1 MDETIKTLRFYCQKV
16 LPLVYDDSLSYYEL
30 LSKVCNKLNEVITAQ
45 NGIPEYIEKKIK
57 EYIESGDINA
67 IIAQILANYNLN
79 VKFPPSG
86 LKPASGDG
94 TADDTQ
100 AIQACIDYASQHEGM
115 TLFFPNG
122 SYLVSEL
129 TLHDTLSMYGQDRY
143 NTRVVIRGGVKKA
156 IISGTLRNL
165 SLTGLGFDGN
175 GDIQVNNVDI
185 IDVSCD
191 SCSISNCF
199 FTDGYTL
206 LKLNSKVQS
215 DISNCY
221 FESAVVES
229 ANLTGTGVRLTNS
242 MFKSISDVKGKTF
255 LNVGCDN
262 SIIDNCILDKEVKD
276 PLIISGENNVV
287 NVMYNYPYNSK
298 QVYGNNNVKIYRKYE
313 ESKADKKIFHGTEF
327 VIDANLVYSTPATG
341 DSFYDTVTMKTVNT
355 NNLYKVMVENE
366 TTDTIPTRI
375 SEAEKNI
382 TTNTNNINAN
392 SNEITKTNKALTD
405 FEQQTN
411 KTITDF
417 KKQTNDNFTAVDGD
431 ITKINKEIEK
441 IKGIEG
447 IRANRKIIIA
457 CDSIGIGTNP
467 DGHVTGFTEII
478 RQKMGLT
485 TGTNFFICGGNNFG
499 FNVPETAFRWIE
511 AMKKLTTPDDNSITD
526 IYVFG
531 GDNDAHGSFD
541 YNNINP
547 LLAQIEI
554 FCDYCKD
561 RFPNAQI
568 SIGMIGCKMNAKP
581 YIMSGVKDAYSR
593 CGNYG
598 ARFIDNCNFIL
609 HDLSLFG
616 SDNIHIT
623 QTGQNLLASYLL
635 SAINGGNVSVVKKY
649 YGFEFKGT
657 NKITPFDDTKYTGIQ
672 WMYNNVK
679 HWGFDA
685 LKFNITNPITLDV
698 YGGVDLDA
706 FTFDKGYICGDD
718 SYNGCRFTTTCFG
731 HFGDGQNRAM
741 SVRFNVINRKIIL
754 SFVCLD
760 GANYPTSGLENVVI
774 PAFTAELSS
783 DMC

>member
-1 MDETIKTLRFYCQKV
+1 MNETIKTLRFYCQKV

-30 LSKVCNKLNEVITAQ
+30 LCKVCDKLNEVITAQ

-57 EYIESGDINA
+57 EYIESGDINV

-94 TADDTQ
+94 TSDDTQ

-122 SYLVSEL
+122 SYLTSEL
-129 TLHDTLSMYGQDRY
+129 TLHDTLSMYGQDMY

-191 SCSISNCF
+191 SSSISNCF

-229 ANLTGTGVRLTNS
+229 ANLTGTGIRLTNS

-255 LNVGCDN
+255 INVGCDN

-287 NVMYNYPYNSK
+287 NVMYNYPYISK

-313 ESKADKKIFHGTEF
+313 ESKADKKIFHGNDF
-327 VIDANLVYSTPATG
+327 VVDANLVYSAPATG

-355 NNLYKVMVENE
+355 DNLYKVMVENE

-375 SEAEKNI
+375 SEAENGIKTNSTNI
-382 TTNTNNINAN
+382 ATN
-392 SNEITKTNKALTD
+392 SGEITKTNKALTD
-405 FEQQTN
+405 F
-411 KTITDF
+411 
-417 KKQTNDNFTAVDGD
+417 KKQTNDNFTTVGSN
-431 ITKINKEIEK
+431 ITNINKEIEK

-467 DGHVTGFTEII
+467 DGNVTGFTEII

-485 TGTNFFICGGNNFG
+485 TGTNFFVCGGNNFG
-499 FNVPETAFRWIE
+499 FNTPSSAFRWLEGI
-511 AMKKLTTPDDNSITD
+511 KKVVTPDDNSITD

-531 GDNDAHGSFD
+531 GDNDD
-541 YNNINP
+541 TEILDVNNITP
-547 LLAQIEI
+547 ILAQIEL
-554 FCDYCKD
+554 FCNYCKT

-568 SIGMIGCKMNAKP
+568 SIGMIGCKMNGSP
-581 YIMSGVKDAYSR
+581 YRLAAVKNAYSR
-593 CGNYG
+593 CGTYG
-598 ARFIDNCNFIL
+598 AKFIDNCNYIL
-609 HDLSLFG
+609 QDLSLFA
-616 SDNIHIT
+616 SDNIHVK
-623 QTGQNLLASYLL
+623 QEGQNLLADYLL
-635 SAINGGNVSVVKKY
+635 SVIHGGEVSVVKQY
-649 YGFEFKGT
+649 YGFEMNKT
-657 NKITPFDDTKYTGIQ
+657 DKITPVNNTKFTCIQ
-672 WMYNNVK
+672 WMFNNIK
-679 HWGFDA
+679 HWNFDR
-685 LKFNITNPITLDV
+685 LRFDLVTPTVIGEEMNIE
-698 YGGVDLDA
+698 A
-706 FTFDKGYICGDD
+706 FTFNTGYICGDN
-718 SYNGCRFTTTCFG
+718 SYNGCRFTTTGFG
-731 HFGDGQNRAM
+731 YFDDNQYR
-741 SVRFNVINRKIIL
+741 VITIRFNVIKRKIVL
-754 SFVCLD
+754 SIACLD
-760 GANYPTSGLENVVI
+760 GTGYPSAKLKGIII
-774 PAFTAELSS
+774 PAFETQQVS

>member
-1 MDETIKTLRFYCQKV
+1 MNETIKTLRFYCQKV

-30 LSKVCNKLNEVITAQ
+30 LCKVCDKLNEVITAQ

-313 ESKADKKIFHGTEF
+313 ESKADKKIFHGTDF
-327 VIDANLVYSTPATG
+327 VVDANLVYSTPVSDG
-341 DSFYDTVTMKTVNT
+341 SFYDTVPMKSAETDEV
-355 NNLYKVMVENE
+355 YKVMIENG
-366 TTDTIPTRI
+366 TTGTIPTRI

-382 TTNTNNINAN
+382 TTNTNNISAN

-411 KTITDF
+411 KDLTDF

-467 DGHVTGFTEII
+467 DGRVTGFTEII

-499 FNVPETAFRWIE
+499 FNTPSSAFRWLE
-511 AMKKLTTPDDNSITD
+511 GMKKVTTPDDNSITD

-531 GDNDAHGSFD
+531 GDNDD
-541 YNNINP
+541 TEILDVNNITP
-547 LLAQIEI
+547 ILAQIEL
-554 FCDYCKD
+554 FCDYCKT

-568 SIGMIGCKMNAKP
+568 SVGMIGCKMNGTP
-581 YIMSGVKDAYSR
+581 YRLAAVKNAYSR
-593 CGNYG
+593 CGTYG
-598 ARFIDNCNFIL
+598 AKFIDNCNYIL
-609 HDLSLFG
+609 QDLSLFA
-616 SDNIHIT
+616 SDNIHLK
-623 QTGQNLLASYLL
+623 QDGQNLLADYLL
-635 SAINGGNVSVVKKY
+635 SVIHGGEVSVVKQY
-649 YGFEFKGT
+649 YGFDMNKT
-657 NKITPFDDTKYTGIQ
+657 NKITPVNNTKFSCIQ
-672 WMYNNVK
+672 WMFNNIK
-679 HWGFDA
+679 HWNFDRLRFDLVTPA
-685 LKFNITNPITLDV
+685 IIGEEMNIE
-698 YGGVDLDA
+698 A
-706 FTFDKGYICGDD
+706 FTFNTGYICGDN
-718 SYNGCRFTTTCFG
+718 SYNGCRFTTTGFG
-731 HFGDGQNRAM
+731 YFDDNQYR
-741 SVRFNVINRKIIL
+741 VITIRFNVIERKIVL
-754 SFVCLD
+754 SIACLD
-760 GANYPTSGLENVVI
+760 GTGYPQAKLKGIII
-774 PAFTAELSS
+774 PAFETQQVS

>member
-1 MDETIKTLRFYCQKV
+1 MNETIKTLRFYCQKV

-30 LSKVCNKLNEVITAQ
+30 LCKVCDKLNEVITAQ

-143 NTRVVIRGGVKKA
+143 NTRIVIRGGVKKA

-313 ESKADKKIFHGTEF
+313 ESKADKKIFHGTDF
-327 VIDANLVYSTPATG
+327 VVDANLVYSTPATG

-382 TTNTNNINAN
+382 TTNTNNISAN
-392 SNEITKTNKALTD
+392 SNEITKTNIAL
-405 FEQQTN
+405 
-411 KTITDF
+411 TDF
-417 KKQTNDNFTAVDGD
+417 KKQTNDNFTTVNGD
-431 ITKINKEIEK
+431 ITNINKEIEK

-467 DGHVTGFTEII
+467 DGNVTGFTEII

-499 FNVPETAFRWIE
+499 FNTPSPAFRWLE
-511 AMKKLTTPDDNSITD
+511 GMKKVTTPDDNSITD

-531 GDNDAHGSFD
+531 GDNDD
-541 YNNINP
+541 TNILDVNNIAP
-547 LLAQIEI
+547 ILAQIEM
-554 FCDYCKD
+554 FCDYCKT

-568 SIGMIGCKMNAKP
+568 SIGMIGCKMNGTP
-581 YIMSGVKDAYSR
+581 YRLAAVKNAYSR
-593 CGNYG
+593 CGTYG
-598 ARFIDNCNFIL
+598 AKFIDNCNYIL
-609 HDLSLFG
+609 QDLSLFA
-616 SDNIHIT
+616 SDNIHLK
-623 QTGQNLLASYLL
+623 QDGQNLLADYLL
-635 SAINGGNVSVVKKY
+635 SVIHGGEVSVVKQY
-649 YGFEFKGT
+649 YGFDMNKT
-657 NKITPFDDTKYTGIQ
+657 NKITPVNNTKFSCIQ
-672 WMYNNVK
+672 WMFNNIK
-679 HWGFDA
+679 HWNFDRLRFDLVTPA
-685 LKFNITNPITLDV
+685 MIGEEMNIE
-698 YGGVDLDA
+698 A
-706 FTFDKGYICGDD
+706 FTFNTGYICGDN
-718 SYNGCRFTTTCFG
+718 SYNGCRFTTTGFG
-731 HFGDGQNRAM
+731 YFEDDQYR
-741 SVRFNVINRKIIL
+741 VITIRFNVIERKIVL
-754 SFVCLD
+754 SIACLD
-760 GANYPTSGLENVVI
+760 GTGYPQAKLKGIII
-774 PAFTAELSS
+774 PAFETQQVS

>member
-30 LSKVCNKLNEVITAQ
+30 LCKVCNKLNEVITVQ

-122 SYLVSEL
+122 SYLVNEL

-185 IDVSCD
+185 IDVTCD

-276 PLIISGENNVV
+276 PLIISGKNNVV

-298 QVYGNNNVKIYRKYE
+298 QAYGNNNVKIYRKYE
-313 ESKADKKIFHGTEF
+313 ESKADKKIFHGTDF
-327 VIDANLVYSTPATG
+327 VVDSNLVYSTPATG
-341 DSFYDTVTMKTVNT
+341 GSFYDTVTMKSAETNT
-355 NNLYKVMVENE
+355 PYKLMVENE
-366 TTDTIPTRI
+366 TTGTIPTRM
-375 SEAEKNI
+375 SEAEEEIATNATNIAKN
-382 TTNTNNINAN
+382 
-392 SNEITKTNKALTD
+392 SSEITKTNEAL
-405 FEQQTN
+405 
-411 KTITDF
+411 
-417 KKQTNDNFTAVDGD
+417 DNFKNETNTKFTKVNND
-431 ITKINKEIEK
+431 ISNINAEIDN

-485 TGTNFFICGGNNFG
+485 TGSSFFICGGNNFA
-499 FNVPETAFRWIE
+499 FNSPTTAFRWVE

-554 FCDYCKD
+554 FCDYCKG
-561 RFPNAQI
+561 RFPNAQL

-609 HDLSLFG
+609 HDLSLFA
-616 SDNIHIT
+616 SDNIHVT
-623 QTGQNLLASYLL
+623 QTAQYLLASYLL
-635 SAINGGNVSVVKKY
+635 SVIYGGNVSVVKKY
-649 YGFEFKGT
+649 YTFEFEGT
-657 NKITPFDDTKYTGIQ
+657 DKITPFGGTKYTGTQ

-685 LKFNITNPITLDV
+685 LKFNIKTPITLDA
-698 YGGVDLDA
+698 YGGADLEA
-706 FTFDKGYICGDD
+706 FTFNKGYICGDD
-718 SYNGCRFTTTCFG
+718 SYNGCRFTTMCFG
-731 HFGDGQNRAM
+731 HFADGQNRAM

-760 GANYPTSGLENVVI
+760 GTNYPTSGLENVVI
-774 PAFTAELSS
+774 PAFTTELSS

>member
-30 LSKVCNKLNEVITAQ
+30 LCKVCEKLNEVITTQ
-45 NGIPEYIEKKIK
+45 NSIPEYIEKKIK

-79 VKFPPSG
+79 VKFPPNG

-122 SYLVSEL
+122 AYLVSEL

-143 NTRVVIRGGVKKA
+143 NTRIVIRGGVKKA

-229 ANLTGTGVRLTNS
+229 ANLIGTGIRLTNS

-276 PLIISGENNVV
+276 PLIISGKNNVV

-313 ESKADKKIFHGTEF
+313 ESKADKKIFHGTDF
-327 VIDANLVYSTPATG
+327 VVDANLVYSAPATG

-355 NNLYKVMVENE
+355 DNLYKVMVENE
-366 TTDTIPTRI
+366 TTGTIPTRI

-382 TTNTNNINAN
+382 TTNTNNISAN

-405 FEQQTN
+405 F
-411 KTITDF
+411 
-417 KKQTNDNFTAVDGD
+417 KKQTNDNFTTVDSD
-431 ITKINKEIEK
+431 ITNINKEIEK

-467 DGHVTGFTEII
+467 DGRVTGFTEII

-499 FNVPETAFRWIE
+499 FNTPSSAFRWLE
-511 AMKKLTTPDDNSITD
+511 GMEKVVTPDDNSITD

-531 GDNDAHGSFD
+531 GDNDD
-541 YNNINP
+541 NEKLDINNITP
-547 LLAQIEI
+547 ILAQIEL
-554 FCDYCKD
+554 FCDYCKT

-568 SIGMIGCKMNAKP
+568 SIGMIGCKMNGTP
-581 YIMSGVKDAYSR
+581 YKLAAVKNAYSR
-593 CGNYG
+593 CGTYG
-598 ARFIDNCNFIL
+598 AKFIDNCNYIL
-609 HDLSLFG
+609 QDLSLFA
-616 SDNIHIT
+616 SDNIHLK
-623 QTGQNLLASYLL
+623 QDGQNLLADYLL
-635 SAINGGNVSVVKKY
+635 SAIHGGEVSVVKRY
-649 YGFEFKGT
+649 YTFEMNHT
-657 NKITPFDDTKYTGIQ
+657 NKIKPVYDNTKFTCIQ
-672 WMYNNVK
+672 WMFNNIK
-679 HWGFDA
+679 HWNFDQ
-685 LKFNITNPITLDV
+685 LRFDLITPTVINQGMDIE
-698 YGGVDLDA
+698 A
-706 FTFDKGYICGDD
+706 FTFNTGYICGDN
-718 SYNGCRFTTTCFG
+718 SYNGCRFTTTGFG
-731 HFGDGQNRAM
+731 YFEDDQYR
-741 SVRFNVINRKIIL
+741 VITIRFNVIERKIVL
-754 SFVCLD
+754 SITCFD
-760 GANYPTSGLENVVI
+760 GTGYPTAKLKGIII
-774 PAFTAELSS
+774 PAFETQQVS

>member
-1 MDETIKTLRFYCQKV
+1 
-16 LPLVYDDSLSYYEL
+16 
-30 LSKVCNKLNEVITAQ
+30 
-45 NGIPEYIEKKIK
+45 
-57 EYIESGDINA
+57 
-67 IIAQILANYNLN
+67 
-79 VKFPPSG
+79 
-86 LKPASGDG
+86 
-94 TADDTQ
+94 
-100 AIQACIDYASQHEGM
+100 
-115 TLFFPNG
+115 
-122 SYLVSEL
+122 
-129 TLHDTLSMYGQDRY
+129 
-143 NTRVVIRGGVKKA
+143 
-156 IISGTLRNL
+156 
-165 SLTGLGFDGN
+165 
-175 GDIQVNNVDI
+175 
-185 IDVSCD
+185 
-191 SCSISNCF
+191 
-199 FTDGYTL
+199 
-206 LKLNSKVQS
+206 
-215 DISNCY
+215 
-221 FESAVVES
+221 
-229 ANLTGTGVRLTNS
+229 
-242 MFKSISDVKGKTF
+242 
-255 LNVGCDN
+255 
-262 SIIDNCILDKEVKD
+262 
-276 PLIISGENNVV
+276 
-287 NVMYNYPYNSK
+287 
-298 QVYGNNNVKIYRKYE
+298 
-313 ESKADKKIFHGTEF
+313 
-327 VIDANLVYSTPATG
+327 
-341 DSFYDTVTMKTVNT
+341 MKTVNT
-355 NNLYKVMVENE
+355 DNLYNVMVENE
-366 TTDTIPTRI
+366 TTGTIPTRI
-375 SEAEKNI
+375 SEAENDIKTNSANI
-382 TTNTNNINAN
+382 ATN
-392 SNEITKTNKALTD
+392 SDEITKTNKTL
-405 FEQQTN
+405 N
-411 KTITDF
+411 DF
-417 KKQTNDNFTAVDGD
+417 KNETNTNFTKVNND
-431 ITKINKEIEK
+431 ITNINGEIEA

-554 FCDYCKD
+554 FCDYCKG

-649 YGFEFKGT
+649 YTFEFEGT
-657 NKITPFDDTKYTGIQ
+657 NKITPFGGTKYTGTQ

-685 LKFNITNPITLDV
+685 LKFNITKPITLDV
-698 YGGVDLDA
+698 YGGADLEA
-706 FTFDKGYICGDD
+706 FTFNKGYICGDD
-718 SYNGCRFTTTCFG
+718 SYNGCRFTTMCFG
-731 HFGDGQNRAM
+731 HFSDGQNRGM

>member
-1 MDETIKTLRFYCQKV
+1 MDKPIETLCFYCQKV
-16 LPLVYDDSLSYYEL
+16 LPMVYDESLSYYEL
-30 LSKVCNKLNEVITAQ
+30 SCKISEKLNEVIKAQ
-45 NGIPEYIEKKIK
+45 NGIPDYIEKKIK
-57 EYIESGDINA
+57 KYIESGDINT

-94 TADDTQ
+94 TSDDTQ

-276 PLIISGENNVV
+276 PLIISGKNNVV

-313 ESKADKKIFHGTEF
+313 ESKADKKIFHGIDF
-327 VIDANLVYSTPATG
+327 VVDANLVYSTPATG

-355 NNLYKVMVENE
+355 DNLYKVMVENE

-375 SEAEKNI
+375 SEAENSIKTNSANI
-382 TTNTNNINAN
+382 ATN
-392 SNEITKTNKALTD
+392 SDEITKTNKAL
-405 FEQQTN
+405 N
-411 KTITDF
+411 DF
-417 KKQTNDNFTAVDGD
+417 KNETNTNFTKVNND
-431 ITKINKEIEK
+431 ITNINGEIET

-467 DGHVTGFTEII
+467 DGNVTGFTEII

-499 FNVPETAFRWIE
+499 FNTPSSAFRWLE
-511 AMKKLTTPDDNSITD
+511 GMKKVTTPDDNSITD

-531 GDNDAHGSFD
+531 GDNDD
-541 YNNINP
+541 TEILNVNNITP
-547 LLAQIEI
+547 ILAQIEL
-554 FCDYCKD
+554 FCDYCKT

-568 SIGMIGCKMNAKP
+568 SIGMIGCKMNGTP
-581 YIMSGVKDAYSR
+581 YRLAAVKNAYSR
-593 CGNYG
+593 CGTYG
-598 ARFIDNCNFIL
+598 AKFIDNCNYIL
-609 HDLSLFG
+609 QDLSLFA
-616 SDNIHIT
+616 SDNIHLK
-623 QTGQNLLASYLL
+623 QDGQNLLADYLL
-635 SAINGGNVSVVKKY
+635 SVIHGGEVSVVKQY
-649 YGFEFKGT
+649 YGFEMNKT
-657 NKITPFDDTKYTGIQ
+657 DKITPVNNTKFSCIQ
-672 WMYNNVK
+672 WMFNNIK
-679 HWGFDA
+679 HWNFDR
-685 LKFNITNPITLDV
+685 LRFDLVTPTVIGEEMNIE
-698 YGGVDLDA
+698 A
-706 FTFDKGYICGDD
+706 FTFNTGYICGDN
-718 SYNGCRFTTTCFG
+718 SYNGCRFTTTGFG
-731 HFGDGQNRAM
+731 YFDDNQYR
-741 SVRFNVINRKIIL
+741 VITIRFNVIERKIVL
-754 SFVCLD
+754 SIACLD
-760 GANYPTSGLENVVI
+760 GTGYPSAKLKGIII
-774 PAFTAELSS
+774 PAFETQQVS

>member
-16 LPLVYDDSLSYYEL
+16 LPLVYDDTLSYYEL
-30 LSKVCNKLNEVITAQ
+30 LCKVCNKLNEVITAQ
-45 NGIPEYIEKKIK
+45 NGIPDYIEKKIK
-57 EYIESGDINA
+57 EYIESGDINV

-94 TADDTQ
+94 TSDDTQ
-100 AIQACIDYASQHEGM
+100 AIQACIDYASEHEGM

-143 NTRVVIRGGVKKA
+143 NTRIVIRGGVKKA
-156 IISGTLRNL
+156 IVSGTLRNL

-255 LNVGCDN
+255 INVGCDN
-262 SIIDNCILDKEVKD
+262 SIIDNCILNKEVKD

-298 QVYGNNNVKIYRKYE
+298 QAYGNNNVKIYRKYE
-313 ESKADKKIFHGTEF
+313 ESKADKKIFHGTDF
-327 VIDANLVYSTPATG
+327 IVDANLVYSTPATG
-341 DSFYDTVTMKTVNT
+341 GTFYDTVTMKSDETNT
-355 NNLYKVMVENE
+355 PYKVMIENE
-366 TTDTIPTRI
+366 TTGTIPTRMT
-375 SEAEKNI
+375 EAEKEIATNATNI
-382 TTNTNNINAN
+382 TKN
-392 SNEITKTNKALTD
+392 SNEITKTNKALLNYKNETNETIRN
-405 FEQQTN
+405 FENETN
-411 KTITDF
+411 TKFT
-417 KKQTNDNFTAVDGD
+417 KVNNDISN
-431 ITKINKEIEK
+431 INTEIDN

-485 TGTNFFICGGNNFG
+485 TGSSFFICGGNNFG
-499 FNVPETAFRWIE
+499 FNVPERAFRWIE

-554 FCDYCKD
+554 FCDYCKG

-649 YGFEFKGT
+649 YTFEFEGT
-657 NKITPFDDTKYTGIQ
+657 NKITPFDGTKYTGTQ

-685 LKFNITNPITLDV
+685 LKFNIKNPITLDA
-698 YGGVDLDA
+698 YGGADLEA
-706 FTFDKGYICGDD
+706 FTFNKGYICGDD
-718 SYNGCRFTTTCFG
+718 SYNGCRFTTMCFG
-731 HFGDGQNRAM
+731 HFNDGQNRGM

-760 GANYPTSGLENVVI
+760 GGNYPTSGLANVVI

>member
-1 MDETIKTLRFYCQKV
+1 MDETIKTLQFYCQKV
-16 LPLVYDDSLSYYEL
+16 LPLVYDDTLSYYEL
-30 LSKVCNKLNEVITAQ
+30 LCKVCNKLNEVITAQ
-45 NGIPEYIEKKIK
+45 NGIPDYIEKKIK
-57 EYIESGDINA
+57 EYIESGDINV

-94 TADDTQ
+94 TSDDTQ
-100 AIQACIDYASQHEGM
+100 AIQACIDYASEHEGM

-143 NTRVVIRGGVKKA
+143 NTRIVIRGGVKKA
-156 IISGTLRNL
+156 IVSGTLRNL

-221 FESAVVES
+221 FEGAVVES

-287 NVMYNYPYNSK
+287 NVIYNYPYNSK

-313 ESKADKKIFHGTEF
+313 ESKADKKIFHGTDF
-327 VIDANLVYSTPATG
+327 VVDANLVYSSPATDG
-341 DSFYDTVTMKTVNT
+341 TFYDTVTMKTDET
-355 NNLYKVMVENE
+355 NAPYKVMVENE
-366 TTDTIPTRI
+366 TTGTIPTRI
-375 SEAEKNI
+375 TEAEEEIATNATNIAKN
-382 TTNTNNINAN
+382 
-392 SNEITKTNKALTD
+392 SSEITKTNEALD
-405 FEQQTN
+405 NFKNETN
-411 KTITDF
+411 TKF
-417 KKQTNDNFTAVDGD
+417 KKVDNDISN
-431 ITKINKEIEK
+431 INAEIDN

-467 DGHVTGFTEII
+467 DGQVTGFTEII

-485 TGTNFFICGGNNFG
+485 TGSSFFICGGNNFA
-499 FNVPETAFRWIE
+499 FNSPVTSFRWIE

-531 GDNDAHGSFD
+531 GDNDAHSSFD
-541 YNNINP
+541 YNNLNP

-554 FCDYCKD
+554 FCDYCKG

-568 SIGMIGCKMNAKP
+568 SVGMIGCKMNGKP
-581 YIMSGVKDAYSR
+581 YVMSGVKDAYSR

-623 QTGQNLLASYLL
+623 QTGQDLLASYLL

-649 YGFEFKGT
+649 YTFELKGT
-657 NKITPFDDTKYTGIQ
+657 SKITPFDGTKYTGTQ

-679 HWGFDA
+679 HWGFDT
-685 LKFNITNPITLDV
+685 LKFNIKNPLTLDV
-698 YGGVDLDA
+698 FGGVDLEA
-706 FTFDKGYICGDD
+706 FTFDKGYIGGDE
-718 SYNGCRFTTTCFG
+718 SYNGCRFTTMCFG
-731 HFGDGQNRAM
+731 HFSDGQNRAM
-741 SVRFNVINRKIIL
+741 SVRFNVIYKKIII
-754 SFVCLD
+754 SFICLD
-760 GANYPTSGLENVVI
+760 GGNYPTSGLENVVI
-774 PAFTAELSS
+774 PAFTVEVSS

>member
-30 LSKVCNKLNEVITAQ
+30 LCKVCNKLNEVITAQ
-45 NGIPEYIEKKIK
+45 NGIPDYIEKKIK
-57 EYIESGDINA
+57 EYIESGDINV

-143 NTRVVIRGGVKKA
+143 NTRIVIRGGVKKA

-185 IDVSCD
+185 IDVSCN

-298 QVYGNNNVKIYRKYE
+298 QVYRNNNVKIYRKYE
-313 ESKADKKIFHGTEF
+313 ESKADKKIFHGTDF
-327 VIDANLVYSTPATG
+327 VIDANLIYSTPATG
-341 DSFYDTVTMKTVNT
+341 GSFYDSVTMKAFDTGNSY
-355 NNLYKVMVENE
+355 NVMVENE
-366 TTDTIPTRI
+366 TTGTIPTRI
-375 SEAEKNI
+375 SEAE
-382 TTNTNNINAN
+382 NNIKTNSAN
-392 SNEITKTNKALTD
+392 IATNSEKITITNKAL
-405 FEQQTN
+405 N
-411 KTITDF
+411 DF
-417 KKQTNDNFTAVDGD
+417 KNETNVNFTKVNDD
-431 ITKINKEIEK
+431 ITNINGEIEA

-485 TGTNFFICGGNNFG
+485 TGTNLFICGGNNFG
-499 FNVPETAFRWIE
+499 FNTPDTAFRWLE
-511 AMKKLTTPDDNSITD
+511 GMKKVVTPDDNSITD

-531 GDNDAHGSFD
+531 GDNDD
-541 YNNINP
+541 TNILDVNNITP
-547 LLAQIEI
+547 LLAQIEL
-554 FCDYCKD
+554 FCDYCKT

-568 SIGMIGCKMNAKP
+568 SIGMIGCKMNGTP
-581 YIMSGVKDAYSR
+581 YRLAAVKNAYSR
-593 CGNYG
+593 CGKYG
-598 ARFIDNCNFIL
+598 AKFIDNCNYIL
-609 HDLSLFG
+609 QDLSLFA
-616 SDNIHIT
+616 SDNIHLK
-623 QTGQNLLASYLL
+623 QDGQNLLADYLL
-635 SAINGGNVSVVKKY
+635 SAIHGGEVSVIKQY
-649 YGFEFKGT
+649 YGFDMNKT
-657 NKITPFDDTKYTGIQ
+657 DKITPVFNNKFSCIQ
-672 WMYNNVK
+672 WMFNNIK
-679 HWGFDA
+679 HWNFDE
-685 LKFNITNPITLDV
+685 LRF
-698 YGGVDLDA
+698 DLVTPTVINTGIDFEA
-706 FTFDKGYICGDD
+706 FTFNTGYICGDN
-718 SYNGCRFTTTCFG
+718 SYNGCRFTTTGFG
-731 HFGDGQNRAM
+731 YFEDNQYRVI
-741 SVRFNVINRKIIL
+741 SIRFNVIERKIVL
-754 SFVCLD
+754 SIKCLD
-760 GANYPTSGLENVVI
+760 GTGYPSAKLKGIII
-774 PAFTAELSS
+774 PPFETQQVS